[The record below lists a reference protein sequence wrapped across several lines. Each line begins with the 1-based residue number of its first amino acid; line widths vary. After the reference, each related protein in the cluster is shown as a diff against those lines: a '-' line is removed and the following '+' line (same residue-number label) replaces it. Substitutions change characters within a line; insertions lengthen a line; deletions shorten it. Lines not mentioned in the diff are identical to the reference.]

1 MMSELYIHTQS
12 HIYIYIYIYIY
23 ISIYLYS
30 SNSSLTLEQMN
41 ILLMEIAPAYKKD
54 HSLDS
59 KQEAYDMI
67 VEKLSNVIP
76 KLNGITVCHLT
87 NISS

>member
-1 MMSELYIHTQS
+1 
-12 HIYIYIYIYIY
+12 
-23 ISIYLYS
+23 
-30 SNSSLTLEQMN
+30 MN